1 MTSAAGQATMTS
13 AMASHQQPTPSAN
26 ACAARRALRRAAAL
40 ALPAVLLAVLL
51 SWPSCGDAAPAAPA
65 GPPARVHPAPGDTLL
80 VVDGV
85 TVTFADVAAPVAFL
99 DKMLPEYDERLKIQ
113 NALTKFTLPLLFA
126 RREFAEGRRHQF
138 ELAQTMRL
146 ASGNVEELE
155 RNSRDQP
162 VRRGIVTTGDVD
174 LPVAAFLFDPEK
186 VGSVSDP
193 IELPQGY
200 VLAGAFD
207 LRPAPQLVRTTCDSM
222 QALFLTHP
230 ASQWGT
236 WLGALQD
243 RISTRVTYVHPD
255 YVLAMPPFLKL
266 P

>member
-1 MTSAAGQATMTS
+1 MTSAAGQDTMTS
-13 AMASHQQPTPSAN
+13 AMASDRQLCTRAT
-26 ACAARRALRRAAAL
+26 AGAARPSLRRGVAL
-40 ALPAVLLAVLL
+40 AVPVVLMAALL
-51 SWPSCGDAAPAAPA
+51 SWPSCGDAKPAAQQ
-65 GPPARVHPAPGDTLL
+65 PPARVHPAPGDTLL

-85 TVTFADVAAPVAFL
+85 TVTFADVAAQVAFL

-113 NALTKFTLPLLFA
+113 NTLTQFTLPLLFA
-126 RREFAEGRRHQF
+126 RREFAEQRRHQL
-138 ELAQTMRL
+138 ELARTMRL

-162 VRRGIVTTGDVD
+162 VRRGIVTAGEVD
-174 LPVAAFLFDPEK
+174 LPVAAFLFDATTT
-186 VGSVSDP
+186 GAVSDP

-200 VLAGAFD
+200 VLAGTFD
-207 LRPAPQLVRTTCDSM
+207 LRVAPQLNRSTCDAM

-230 ASQWGT
+230 ASQWAA
-236 WLGALQD
+236 WLGALRD

-255 YVLAMPPFLKL
+255 YTLAMPPFLKL